1 MKFKSLLSALLL
13 LFAISLEAATVD
25 VRINLWNGTQECT
38 DGWSGSQTITA
49 DKLSQAAVGDEIVVT
64 VTAISQTAEWPQV
77 SLRKSDWS
85 EYEPDGIGVQ
95 LPKDAAIPYDARITV
110 TADVAKEI
118 KANGFVITG
127 CGFTMTA
134 IDLIHKQELAEGE
147 KGDPVH
153 NIWTGDKVIDWSGT
167 IDNAWLQLSAND
179 FSSAQSGWKLRLNYS
194 DLAIGAQGHI
204 STGAW
209 TDMPDAAEYVQLSA
223 SYFEFDITDAMLAE
237 LQGNGCVVSGIGFTL
252 TSVDLIDPT
261 QIPSMVCTLG
271 SNAVKCWEEGENPQ
285 ISVTLQ
291 SIEAKEMNTTVSL
304 KLRTDSYSDYYNWSE
319 EVTVQP
325 GETKTVTIPLTLEP
339 GFYHAVVEAN
349 YSLLRDFNI
358 GYDPR
363 PLSPNL
369 TCRPTLRSF
378 GQRQRAT

>member
-1 MKFKSLLSALLL
+1 MSPMA
-13 LFAISLEAATVD
+13 
-25 VRINLWNGTQECT
+25 
-38 DGWSGSQTITA
+38 
-49 DKLSQAAVGDEIVVT
+49 
-64 VTAISQTAEWPQV
+64 
-77 SLRKSDWS
+77 S
-85 EYEPDGIGVQ
+85 EYSYLKMPRC
-95 LPKDAAIPYDARITV
+95 LMSARIPV
-110 TADVAKEI
+110 NDVIIDEI

-153 NIWTGDKVIDWSGT
+153 TIWTGDKVIDWSGT

-209 TDMPDAAEYVQLSA
+209 GEMPDAAEYVQLSA

-358 GYDPR
+358 GYNPTAIVSAPDMQPDFEEFWAKAKSDLAAVDPEYKLTKIDEKSTDAR
-363 PLSPNL
+363 TVYLVEMQSVDNGDGQPVLSADITPSL
-369 TCRPTLRSF
+369 TLKAHTP
-378 GQRQRAT
+378 